1 MNASRPPCHHLH
13 PTGNRCGSPALR
25 GEQFCFYHHPTR
37 RPPVRTRLS
46 NPPFYVPPIADPET
60 LQIALSEILR
70 RVADKT
76 LDTRRA
82 RLLVTTLEM
91 AKDNLPSYLNQSA
104 PSPDLRP

>member
-46 NPPFYVPPIADPET
+46 DPPFYVPPIADPES
-60 LQIALSEILR
+60 LQ
-70 RVADKT
+70 
-76 LDTRRA
+76 
-82 RLLVTTLEM
+82 M
-91 AKDNLPSYLNQSA
+91 
-104 PSPDLRP
+104 PSPRSCAASLTRPSTPDEPASSSTPSKWPRTTCLPT